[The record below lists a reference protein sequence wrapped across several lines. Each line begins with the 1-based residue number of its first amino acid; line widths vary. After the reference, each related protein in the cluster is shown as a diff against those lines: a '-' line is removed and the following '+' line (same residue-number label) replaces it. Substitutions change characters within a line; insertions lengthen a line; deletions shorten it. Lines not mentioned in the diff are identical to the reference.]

1 MKTRGS
7 LVADVDLPTI
17 VDVGASGLRLN
28 HGSRVRVEDEAIA
41 TQHDLVA
48 DRRQRLGPVSENGRP
63 LIEPAQLLTHLDLI
77 KSNARRPER
86 MYDITSYIL
95 RYALTFE
102 KLGVKNR
109 RV

>member
-63 LIEPAQLLTHLDLI
+63 LIEPAQLLAHLDL

-86 MYDITSYIL
+86 MYDITPYIL
-95 RYALTFE
+95 RYASTFE